1 MSQREFDL
9 LERLC
14 ARLDGLAGDGASDD
28 IRAGFA
34 RGTGG
39 CDVDYL
45 AELISARLA
54 AKPSGFHPDADAG
67 TAASAKVAG
76 ELFEERV
83 RQQIGEP
90 YTADRDDEYL
100 HGQLENAALTY
111 LQYGRDDGRF
121 KVAQAYQAE
130 GEAPASWPWEAQ
142 FWKPSSRRRML
153 VKAGALVIAAIERLD
168 REAGK

>member
-1 MSQREFDL
+1 M
-9 LERLC
+9 
-14 ARLDGLAGDGASDD
+14 
-28 IRAGFA
+28 
-34 RGTGG
+34 
-39 CDVDYL
+39 
-45 AELISARLA
+45 
-54 AKPSGFHPDADAG
+54 SGFNPYADAG

-90 YTADRDDEYL
+90 YPTDRDDEYL

-111 LQYGRDDGRF
+111 LQYGRDDHRF
-121 KVAQAYQAE
+121 ADAQRHQAA
-130 GEAPASWPWEAQ
+130 GTSPPSWPWGSQ

-168 REAGK
+168 RETSA